1 MCWEGVWVGVLGGVW
16 VGVLGGVWVGV
27 LGGGVGRCAG
37 RGGG

>member
-1 MCWEGVWVGVLGGVW
+1 MCWVGVWVGVLGGVW

-37 RGGG
+37 RGCG